1 MACCAAR
8 PSGASRP
15 RPRAA
20 ALAAAQARA
29 DDDDSTVAGKPGHIL
44 SYPHTAVAATVQP
57 HARESQ
63 RRRKVEDEQVAAMR
77 RGSSVHTPSQQPRLD
92 LDVGAWLEAQNEALP
107 VSRAGSSEERALA
120 DVLRTKLQVSTLRD
134 LMGAI
139 RRPADWTSVIP
150 ADPDRCQ
157 RLWQALLREVE
168 LVKAAAPERQAED
181 VPAWFETLRYET
193 SGLCCA

>member
-1 MACCAAR
+1 
-8 PSGASRP
+8 
-15 RPRAA
+15 
-20 ALAAAQARA
+20 
-29 DDDDSTVAGKPGHIL
+29 
-44 SYPHTAVAATVQP
+44 
-57 HARESQ
+57 
-63 RRRKVEDEQVAAMR
+63 MR

-134 LMGAI
+134 VMGAI
-139 RRPADWTSVIP
+139 RRPADWTSGIP